1 MKATI
6 NEEEKCRRLK
16 EDIKM
21 MKSQKCDAEKDKLIE
36 EDKLIG
42 ISKIIRLND
51 ENPESQK
58 KLSYIKMAALTIK
71 TYENNSA

>member
-1 MKATI
+1 
-6 NEEEKCRRLK
+6 
-16 EDIKM
+16 M
-21 MKSQKCDAEKDKLIE
+21 MKSQKSDAEKDKLIE

-42 ISKIIRLND
+42 ISRIIRLND